1 MDHQGRAAGRRMQI
15 ADLTLLVAAGL
26 TAGTVNSV
34 AGGGSL
40 VTFPA
45 LVATGMN
52 PVPANVTNSVGV
64 SFGFLGSIYGS
75 RMDLDAASRQRLRSL
90 VPTAI
95 VGTALGCLLLLATPS
110 RAFDLVS
117 PFLVLA
123 AAGVLAFA
131 DRIRRI
137 IGHPADV
144 SPRRRAVTLHT
155 TVGLGSIYGGYFGA
169 ALSIVLV
176 SVLGLVL
183 DEPLRRINAH
193 KNVLSAVIGF
203 VTLVAFGL
211 FGPVNW
217 ADVAI
222 LTPTT
227 MIGGYLGARFAR
239 RVPAR
244 ILRPVIATYAGVIG
258 LLLLWRAIG

>member
-1 MDHQGRAAGRRMQI
+1 MQV
-15 ADLTLLVAAGL
+15 ADLALLVAAGL
-26 TAGTVNSV
+26 AAGTVNSV

-45 LVATGMN
+45 LVAVGLN

-64 SFGFLGSIYGS
+64 SFGFVGSVYGS
-75 RMDLDAASRQRLRSL
+75 RMDLDAASRRRLWSL
-90 VPTAI
+90 IPTAI
-95 VGTALGCLLLLATPS
+95 AGTALGCLLLLATPS

-117 PFLVLA
+117 PFLVLG

-131 DRIRRI
+131 DRLRRI
-137 IGHPADV
+137 VGHPAEL
-144 SPRRRAVTLHT
+144 SPMRRAVTLHT
-155 TVGLGSIYGGYFGA
+155 TVGVGSVYGGYFGA
-169 ALSIVLV
+169 ALSIILV
-176 SVLGLVL
+176 AVLGLVL

-203 VTLVAFGL
+203 TTLVAFGV

-217 ADVAI
+217 AGVAI

-227 MIGGYLGARFAR
+227 MVGGYLGARFAR

-244 ILRPVIATYAGVIG
+244 VLRPVIATYAGVIG